1 MKNLILVRSPMRIS
15 FVGGGT
21 DIKEYYENFG
31 GSVFNASINKY
42 VYILINKHHDKKKC
56 ILKYSKSENVNSVK
70 DIKHPLIRNCLALTK
85 IWGLDIHSIA
95 DVPGGTG
102 LGSSSSFTVSLINA
116 LHYYKNKK
124 LSKHDLAKKACHV
137 EINLLKAPV
146 GKQDQYAAS
155 YGGVNTFI
163 FKKNNDVIVKKFI
176 NKLAIKNLKN
186 NLLLINT
193 NTQKINIPTLHEQ
206 RKNIMKG
213 GKYWDNLKFMKDSVE
228 IFKKNLIKNDLKVCG
243 QILHENWKK
252 KITFSKNINNPLF
265 QEIYD
270 ESLKSGA
277 YGGKICGAGGRGF
290 LLLISPKQ
298 NHKIIKKKLNKL
310 EFLDFNFDYSG
321 SKQVI
326 LQ

>member
-1 MKNLILVRSPMRIS
+1 MKKLILFRSPMRIS

-21 DIKEYYENFG
+21 DIKEYYENFE
-31 GSVFNASINKY
+31 GSVFSASINKY
-42 VYILINKHHDKKKC
+42 VYILINKYHDKKKC
-56 ILKYSKSENVNSVK
+56 VLKYSKSENVNSVK

-95 DVPGGTG
+95 DIPGGTG
-102 LGSSSSFTVSLINA
+102 LGSSSSFTVSLLNA
-116 LHYYKNKK
+116 LYYYKNRK

-155 YGGVNTFI
+155 YGGINTFI
-163 FKKNNDVIVKKFI
+163 FKKNEDVIVKKFL
-176 NKLAIKNLKN
+176 NKSVIKNLKN

-193 NTQKINIPTLHEQ
+193 NTHKKNISTLNEQK
-206 RKNIMKG
+206 KNIMKG
-213 GKYWDNLKFMKDSVE
+213 GKYLDNLKFMKDSVE
-228 IFKKNLIKNDLKVCG
+228 IFKNNLISNDLKACG
-243 QILHENWKK
+243 QILDENWRK
-252 KITFSKNINNPLF
+252 KITLSKKINNPLF
-265 QEIYD
+265 QEIYN

-290 LLLISPKQ
+290 LLLISPKR

-321 SKQVI
+321 SKQI
-326 LQ
+326 IPL

>member
-1 MKNLILVRSPMRIS
+1 MKKLILVRSPMRIS

-42 VYILINKHHDKKKC
+42 VYILINKYHDKKKC
-56 ILKYSKSENVNSVK
+56 ILKYSKSENVNSLK

-155 YGGVNTFI
+155 YGWVNTFI
-163 FKKNNDVIVKKFI
+163 FKKNNDVIVKKFL
-176 NKLAIKNLKN
+176 NKSAIKNLKN

>member
-1 MKNLILVRSPMRIS
+1 MKKLILVRSPMRIS

-42 VYILINKHHDKKKC
+42 VYILINKYHDKKKC

-124 LSKHDLAKKACHV
+124 LSKHNLAKKACHV

-163 FKKNNDVIVKKFI
+163 FKKNNDVIVKKFL
-176 NKLAIKNLKN
+176 NKSAIKNLKN

-213 GKYWDNLKFMKDSVE
+213 GKYWDNLKFMRDSVE

-252 KITFSKNINNPLF
+252 KITFSKKINNPLL

>member
-1 MKNLILVRSPMRIS
+1 MKKLILVRSPMRIS

-42 VYILINKHHDKKKC
+42 VYILINKYHDKKKC
-56 ILKYSKSENVNSVK
+56 ILKYSKSEDVNSVK

-116 LHYYKNKK
+116 LHHYEDKK
-124 LSKHDLAKKACHV
+124 LSKQDLAKKACHV

-155 YGGVNTFI
+155 YGGINTFI
-163 FKKNNDVIVKKFI
+163 FKKNNDVIAKKFI
-176 NKLAIKNLKN
+176 NEFAIKNLKK

-193 NTQKINIPTLHEQ
+193 NTQKINISTLLEQ
-206 RKNIMKG
+206 RKNIIKG
-213 GKYWDNLKFMKDSVE
+213 GKYLDNLKFMNDSVE
-228 IFKKNLIKNDLKVCG
+228 IFKKNLIKNDLKACG
-243 QILHENWKK
+243 QILHENWRK
-252 KITFSKNINNPLF
+252 KITLSKKINNPLF
-265 QEIYD
+265 QEIYE
-270 ESLKSGA
+270 ESLKCGA

-298 NHKIIKKKLNKL
+298 NHKTIKKRLNKL
-310 EFLDFNFDYSG
+310 EFLDFDFDYSG

-326 LQ
+326 SQ

>member
-1 MKNLILVRSPMRIS
+1 MRIS

-42 VYILINKHHDKKKC
+42 VYILINKYHDKKKC
-56 ILKYSKSENVNSVK
+56 ILKYSKSENVNSLK

-176 NKLAIKNLKN
+176 NKSAIKNLKN

>member
-42 VYILINKHHDKKKC
+42 VYILINKYHDKKKC

-124 LSKHDLAKKACHV
+124 LSKNDLAKKACHV

-163 FKKNNDVIVKKFI
+163 FKKNNDVIVKKFL

-193 NTQKINIPTLHEQ
+193 NTQKINIPTLQEQ

-213 GKYWDNLKFMKDSVE
+213 GKYLDNLKFMRDSVE

-252 KITFSKNINNPLF
+252 KITFSKKINNPLF
-265 QEIYD
+265 QEIYN

>member
-1 MKNLILVRSPMRIS
+1 MKKLILVRSPMRIS
-15 FVGGGT
+15 FVGGGS

-31 GSVFNASINKY
+31 GAVFNASINKY
-42 VYILINKHHDKKKC
+42 VYILINKYHDKKKC
-56 ILKYSKSENVNSVK
+56 VLKYSKSENVNSIK

-95 DVPGGTG
+95 DIPGGTG
-102 LGSSSSFTVSLINA
+102 LGSSSSFTVSLLNA
-116 LHYYKNKK
+116 LYYYKNRK

-155 YGGVNTFI
+155 YGGINTFI
-163 FKKNNDVIVKKFI
+163 FKKNEDVIVKKFL
-176 NKLAIKNLKN
+176 NKSVIKNLKN

-193 NTQKINIPTLHEQ
+193 NTHKKNISTLNEQK
-206 RKNIMKG
+206 KSIMKG
-213 GKYWDNLKFMKDSVE
+213 GKYLDNLKFMKDSVE
-228 IFKKNLIKNDLKVCG
+228 IFKNNLIKNDLKVCG
-243 QILHENWKK
+243 QILDENWRK
-252 KITFSKNINNPLF
+252 KISLSKKVNNPLF
-265 QEIYD
+265 QEIYN

-290 LLLISPKQ
+290 LLLISPKR

-321 SKQVI
+321 SKQI
-326 LQ
+326 IPL

>member
-1 MKNLILVRSPMRIS
+1 MKKLILVRSPMRIS

-42 VYILINKHHDKKKC
+42 VYILINKYHDKKKC

-85 IWGLDIHSIA
+85 IWGVDIHSIA

-124 LSKHDLAKKACHV
+124 LSKHNLAKKACHV

-163 FKKNNDVIVKKFI
+163 FKKNNDVIVKKFL
-176 NKLAIKNLKN
+176 NKSAIKNLKN

-193 NTQKINIPTLHEQ
+193 NTQKINISTLHEQ

-252 KITFSKNINNPLF
+252 KITFSKKINNPLF

>member
-1 MKNLILVRSPMRIS
+1 MKKLILFRSPMRIS

-21 DIKEYYENFG
+21 DIKEYYENFE
-31 GSVFNASINKY
+31 GSVFSASINKY
-42 VYILINKHHDKKKC
+42 VYILINKYHDKKKC
-56 ILKYSKSENVNSVK
+56 VLKYSKSENVNSVK

-95 DVPGGTG
+95 DIPGGTG
-102 LGSSSSFTVSLINA
+102 LGSSSSFTVSLLNA
-116 LHYYKNKK
+116 LYYYKNRK

-155 YGGVNTFI
+155 YGGINTFI
-163 FKKNNDVIVKKFI
+163 FKKNEDVIVKKFL
-176 NKLAIKNLKN
+176 NKSVIKNLKN

-193 NTQKINIPTLHEQ
+193 NTHKKNISTLNEQK
-206 RKNIMKG
+206 KSIMKG
-213 GKYWDNLKFMKDSVE
+213 GKYLDNLKFMKDSVE
-228 IFKKNLIKNDLKVCG
+228 IFKNNLIKNDLKVCG
-243 QILHENWKK
+243 QILDENWRK
-252 KITFSKNINNPLF
+252 KITLSKKINNPLF
-265 QEIYD
+265 QEIYN

-290 LLLISPKQ
+290 LLLISPKR

-321 SKQVI
+321 SKQI
-326 LQ
+326 IPL

>member
-1 MKNLILVRSPMRIS
+1 MKKLILVRSPMRIS

-42 VYILINKHHDKKKC
+42 VYIVINKYHDKRKC
-56 ILKYSKSENVNSVK
+56 VLKYSNSENVNSLK

-163 FKKNNDVIVKKFI
+163 FKKNNDVIVKKFL
-176 NKLAIKNLKN
+176 NKSAIKNLKN

-193 NTQKINIPTLHEQ
+193 NTQKINISILHEQ
-206 RKNIMKG
+206 RKNVMKG
-213 GKYWDNLKFMKDSVE
+213 GKYWDNLKFMRDSVE

-243 QILHENWKK
+243 QILHENWEK
-252 KITFSKNINNPLF
+252 KITFSKKINNPLL

>member
-1 MKNLILVRSPMRIS
+1 MRIS

-42 VYILINKHHDKKKC
+42 VYILINKYHDKKKC
-56 ILKYSKSENVNSVK
+56 ILKYSKSENVNSLK

-163 FKKNNDVIVKKFI
+163 FKKNNDVIVKKFH
-176 NKLAIKNLKN
+176 NKSAIKNLKN

-193 NTQKINIPTLHEQ
+193 NTQKINISTLHEQ

-213 GKYWDNLKFMKDSVE
+213 GKYLDNLKFMKDSVE

-243 QILHENWKK
+243 QILHENWKR
-252 KITFSKNINNPLF
+252 KITFSKKINNPLF

>member
-1 MKNLILVRSPMRIS
+1 MKKLILFRSPMRIS

-21 DIKEYYENFG
+21 DIKEYYENFE
-31 GSVFNASINKY
+31 GSVFSASINKY
-42 VYILINKHHDKKKC
+42 VYILINKYHDKKKC
-56 ILKYSKSENVNSVK
+56 VLKYSKSENVNSVK

-95 DVPGGTG
+95 DIPGGTG
-102 LGSSSSFTVSLINA
+102 LGSSSSFTVSLLNA
-116 LHYYKNKK
+116 LYYYKNRK

-155 YGGVNTFI
+155 YGGINTFI
-163 FKKNNDVIVKKFI
+163 FKKNEDVIVKKFL
-176 NKLAIKNLKN
+176 NKSVIKNLKN

-193 NTQKINIPTLHEQ
+193 NTHKKNISTLNEQK
-206 RKNIMKG
+206 KSIMKG
-213 GKYWDNLKFMKDSVE
+213 GKYLDNLKFMKDSVE
-228 IFKKNLIKNDLKVCG
+228 IFKNNLIKNDLKVCG
-243 QILHENWKK
+243 QILDENWRK
-252 KITFSKNINNPLF
+252 KITLSKKINNPLF
-265 QEIYD
+265 QEIYN

-290 LLLISPKQ
+290 LLLISPKR

-321 SKQVI
+321 SKQI
-326 LQ
+326 ISL

>member
-1 MKNLILVRSPMRIS
+1 MKKLILFRSPMRIS

-21 DIKEYYENFG
+21 DIKEYYENFE
-31 GSVFNASINKY
+31 GSVFSASINKY
-42 VYILINKHHDKKKC
+42 VYILINKYHDKKKC
-56 ILKYSKSENVNSVK
+56 VLKYSKSENVNSVK

-95 DVPGGTG
+95 DIPGGTG
-102 LGSSSSFTVSLINA
+102 LGSSSSFTVSLLNA
-116 LHYYKNKK
+116 LYYYKNRK

-155 YGGVNTFI
+155 YGGINTFI
-163 FKKNNDVIVKKFI
+163 FKKNEDVIVKKFL
-176 NKLAIKNLKN
+176 NKSVIKNLKN

-193 NTQKINIPTLHEQ
+193 NTHKKNISTLNEQK
-206 RKNIMKG
+206 KSIMKG
-213 GKYWDNLKFMKDSVE
+213 GKYLDNLKFMKDSVE
-228 IFKKNLIKNDLKVCG
+228 IFKNNLIKNDLKVCG
-243 QILHENWKK
+243 QILDENWRK
-252 KITFSKNINNPLF
+252 KITLSKKINNPLF
-265 QEIYD
+265 QEIYN

-290 LLLISPKQ
+290 LLLISPKR

-321 SKQVI
+321 SKQI
-326 LQ
+326 IAL

>member
-1 MKNLILVRSPMRIS
+1 MKKLILVRSPMRIS

-42 VYILINKHHDKKKC
+42 VYILINKYHDKKKC

-163 FKKNNDVIVKKFI
+163 FKKNND
-176 NKLAIKNLKN
+176 
-186 NLLLINT
+186 
-193 NTQKINIPTLHEQ
+193 
-206 RKNIMKG
+206 
-213 GKYWDNLKFMKDSVE
+213 
-228 IFKKNLIKNDLKVCG
+228 C
-243 QILHENWKK
+243 
-252 KITFSKNINNPLF
+252 
-265 QEIYD
+265 
-270 ESLKSGA
+270 
-277 YGGKICGAGGRGF
+277 
-290 LLLISPKQ
+290 
-298 NHKIIKKKLNKL
+298 
-310 EFLDFNFDYSG
+310 
-321 SKQVI
+321 
-326 LQ
+326 

>member
-1 MKNLILVRSPMRIS
+1 MKKLILVRSPMRIS

-42 VYILINKHHDKKKC
+42 VYILINKYHDKKKC

-163 FKKNNDVIVKKFI
+163 FKKNNDVIVKKFL

-193 NTQKINIPTLHEQ
+193 NTQKINIPTLQEQ
-206 RKNIMKG
+206 RKNILKG
-213 GKYWDNLKFMKDSVE
+213 GKYLDNLKFMRDSVE

-243 QILHENWKK
+243 QILHENWKR
-252 KITFSKNINNPLF
+252 KITFSKKINNPLF

>member
-1 MKNLILVRSPMRIS
+1 MKKLILVRSPMRIS

-31 GSVFNASINKY
+31 GSVFNAAINKY
-42 VYILINKHHDKKKC
+42 VYILINKYHDKKKC

-85 IWGLDIHSIA
+85 IWGLDIHSIS
-95 DVPGGTG
+95 DIPGGTG

-124 LSKHDLAKKACHV
+124 LSKHNLAKKACHV

-176 NKLAIKNLKN
+176 NRSAIKNLKN

-213 GKYWDNLKFMKDSVE
+213 GKYWDNLKFMRDSVE

-243 QILHENWKK
+243 QILHENWEK
-252 KITFSKNINNPLF
+252 KITLSKKINNPLF

>member
-1 MKNLILVRSPMRIS
+1 MKKLILVRSPMRIS

-42 VYILINKHHDKKKC
+42 VYILINKYHDKKKC

-85 IWGLDIHSIA
+85 IWGLDIHSIS
-95 DVPGGTG
+95 DIPGGTG

-124 LSKHDLAKKACHV
+124 LSKQNLAKKACHV

-155 YGGVNTFI
+155 YGGINTFI
-163 FKKNNDVIVKKFI
+163 FKKNNDVIAKKFI
-176 NKLAIKNLKN
+176 NEFAIKNLKK

-193 NTQKINIPTLHEQ
+193 NTQKINISTLLEQ
-206 RKNIMKG
+206 RKNIIKG
-213 GKYWDNLKFMKDSVE
+213 GKYLDNLKFMYDSVE
-228 IFKKNLIKNDLKVCG
+228 IFKKNLIKNDLKACG
-243 QILHENWKK
+243 QILHENWRK
-252 KITFSKNINNPLF
+252 KITLSKKINNPLF
-265 QEIYD
+265 QEIYE
-270 ESLKSGA
+270 ESLKCGA

>member
-1 MKNLILVRSPMRIS
+1 MKKLILVRSPMRIS

-42 VYILINKHHDKKKC
+42 VYILINKYHDKKKC
-56 ILKYSKSENVNSVK
+56 ILKYSKSENVNSLK

-124 LSKHDLAKKACHV
+124 LSKHDLAKMACHV

-163 FKKNNDVIVKKFI
+163 FKKNNDVIVKKFL
-176 NKLAIKNLKN
+176 NKSAIKNLKN

-213 GKYWDNLKFMKDSVE
+213 GKYWDNLKSMRDSVE

>member
-1 MKNLILVRSPMRIS
+1 MKKLILVRSPMRIS

-42 VYILINKHHDKKKC
+42 VYILINKYHDKKKC

-163 FKKNNDVIVKKFI
+163 FKKNNDVIVKKFL
-176 NKLAIKNLKN
+176 NKSAIKNLKN

-213 GKYWDNLKFMKDSVE
+213 GKYWDNLKFMRDSVE
-228 IFKKNLIKNDLKVCG
+228 IFKKNLIKNDLKACG
-243 QILHENWKK
+243 QILHENWRK
-252 KITFSKNINNPLF
+252 KITLSKKINNPLF
-265 QEIYD
+265 QEIYE
-270 ESLKSGA
+270 ESLKCGA

>member
-1 MKNLILVRSPMRIS
+1 MKKLILVRSPMRIS

-21 DIKEYYENFG
+21 DIKEYYKNFG

-42 VYILINKHHDKKKC
+42 VYILINKYHDKKKC

-176 NKLAIKNLKN
+176 NRSAIKNLKN

-193 NTQKINIPTLHEQ
+193 NTQKINIPTLREQ

-252 KITFSKNINNPLF
+252 KITFSKKINNPLL

>member
-1 MKNLILVRSPMRIS
+1 MKKLILVRSPMRIS

-42 VYILINKHHDKKKC
+42 VYILINKYHDKKKC
-56 ILKYSKSENVNSVK
+56 ILKYSKSENVNSLK

-116 LHYYKNKK
+116 LHYYENKK

-163 FKKNNDVIVKKFI
+163 FKKNNDVIVKKFL
-176 NKLAIKNLKN
+176 NKSAIKNLKN

-213 GKYWDNLKFMKDSVE
+213 GKYWDNLKFMRDSVE

-252 KITFSKNINNPLF
+252 KITFSKKINNPLL

>member
-1 MKNLILVRSPMRIS
+1 MKKIVLVRSPMRIS

-42 VYILINKHHDKKKC
+42 VYILINKYHDKKKC
-56 ILKYSKSENVNSVK
+56 ILKYSKSENVNSLK

-163 FKKNNDVIVKKFI
+163 FKKNNDVIVKKFL
-176 NKLAIKNLKN
+176 NKSAIKNLKN